1 MRALRSVVPILA
13 VLWLAVPAAAQ
24 NNRGNTRVSGK
35 VVDEQ
40 NQPVPDVV
48 VKVQMA
54 GAMDQWPPAKT
65 DKKGEWRVMGLPP
78 EGRFRVEFSK
88 DGFEPAQ
95 QMFEVRDERT
105 APINITLTK
114 PAAKV
119 DPSAA
124 INAELQRAVSL
135 AQGGKFA
142 EARKICEDT
151 VAANPVVTQCHG
163 FIARMFLAEN
173 EPAKAVAPAKTAVEK
188 DPASVDN
195 KLLLADALESSG
207 DKAEAKK
214 ILDGID
220 LSQVKDTAPFVNAA
234 INMINDGK
242 GPEAVEWL
250 TKLMAKF
257 PAQNDLYYY
266 RGRAYIAAS
275 KVDEAKAD
283 LEKFLSL
290 APTAKEAAE
299 AKKILDQIKK

>member
-1 MRALRSVVPILA
+1 MNALRSVVPALLA
-13 VLWLAVPAAAQ
+13 LCLAVPAAAQ
-24 NNRGNTRVSGK
+24 NNRGNTRISGK
-35 VVDEQ
+35 IVDEQ
-40 NQPVPDVV
+40 KQPVPDVA
-48 VKVQMA
+48 VKVQLP
-54 GAMDQWPPAKT
+54 GSMDQWTAKT
-65 DKKGEWRVMGLPP
+65 DKKGEWRIIGLPP
-78 EGRFRVEFSK
+78 EGRFQAEFVK
-88 DGFEPAQ
+88 EGLETLQ
-95 QMFEVRDERT
+95 QMFEVRDERA
-105 APINITLTK
+105 APINVTMIK
-114 PAAKV
+114 AAPKV
-119 DPSAA
+119 DPTAA

-163 FIARMFLAEN
+163 FIARMYLAEN
-173 EPAKAVAPAKTAVEK
+173 QPAKAVEPAKAAVEK

-242 GPEAVEWL
+242 GAEAVDWL

-275 KVDEAKAD
+275 KIDEAKAD
-283 LEKFLSL
+283 LEKFMSL
-290 APTAKEAAE
+290 APNSKEAAD

>member
-1 MRALRSVVPILA
+1 MKALRIVVPLLVAVCLA
-13 VLWLAVPAAAQ
+13 LPAAAQ
-24 NNRGNTRVSGK
+24 NNRGNTRISGK
-35 VVDEQ
+35 VLDEGG
-40 NQPVPDVV
+40 QPVPDVAV
-48 VKVQMA
+48 RVQIA
-54 GAMDQWPPAKT
+54 GAMDQWNAKT
-65 DKKGEWRVMGLPP
+65 DKKGEWRIIGLPP
-78 EGRFRVEFSK
+78 EGRFKAEFTK
-88 DGFEPAQ
+88 DGLEPAEHI
-95 QMFEVRDERT
+95 FEVRDERA
-105 APINITLTK
+105 APISVKMTK
-114 PAAKV
+114 SAPKV

-135 AQGGKFA
+135 AQAGKFA

-151 VAANPVVTQCHG
+151 VAANPIVTQCHG

-173 EPAKAVAPAKTAVEK
+173 QPAKGIEQAKLAIEK

-195 KLLLADALESSG
+195 KLLLADLMESSG
-207 DKAEAKK
+207 DKAGAKK
-214 ILDGID
+214 VLDEID

-242 GPEAVEWL
+242 GAEAVDWL
-250 TKLMAKF
+250 GKLIAKF
-257 PAQNDLYYY
+257 PAQNELYYY

-275 KVDEAKAD
+275 KIDEAKAD